1 METKAL
7 EIFIDVVRMES
18 FAAVARKYDMD
29 PSSVSRIIASL
40 EQELDVRLFQRTT
53 RKLSLTE
60 AGERYLL
67 RVEPLVEELERARDE
82 ANTISSTPSGSLR
95 MTTSVA
101 FGQVCIVPL
110 LEAFHTQYPELA
122 LELLMTDD
130 NVDLVRQR
138 VDLAIRLG
146 PSRDKDLIGTRLMDA
161 RYRVVASPE
170 YLSRHPNPENPEE
183 LSDHSCVLLALPDYR
198 TRWLFRDASQ
208 RVQEVLVQGKLVISP
223 ALAVREAARQGHG
236 PALLP
241 NWMIDTDLGTGGLVD
256 LFPAYDVAATSFD
269 TGAWLL
275 YPSRSYLPR
284 KVRIMIDFLKARLAS

>member
-18 FAAVARKYDMD
+18 FAAVARKHDMD
-29 PSSVSRIIASL
+29 PSSVSRIVASL
-40 EQELDVRLFQRTT
+40 EQEIDVRLFQRTT

-110 LEAFHTQYPELA
+110 LEAFHTEYPELA

-146 PSRDKDLIGTRLMDA
+146 PSRDKDLIGTRLMDVC
-161 RYRVVASPE
+161 YRVVASPE
-170 YLSRHPNPENPEE
+170 YLSRRPKPEYPEE
-183 LSDHSCVLLALPDYR
+183 LSGHSCVLLALPEYR

-223 ALAVREAARQGHG
+223 ALAVREAARQSHG

-241 NWMIDTDLGTGGLVD
+241 NWMIDTDIETGRLVD
-256 LFPAYDVAATSFD
+256 LFPAYEVAATSFD

-284 KVRIMIDFLKARLAS
+284 KVRIMIDFLKAKLAR